1 MQQQRV
7 YEMQILYK
15 TLLGAAAVLLLNA
28 CNDKSIVTV
37 YDKSVTKTPVKC
49 LSLQSVPEDKKM
61 REILLKR
68 YPFKAGC
75 PQRLSVS
82 YKSGIVCNSAYNA
95 PQKALSNFPN
105 SYLNM
110 EIRKGLSLQ
119 YSYYIDLDH
128 KPDAADIEKGFEQ
141 IKDDLKFES
150 Q

>member
-1 MQQQRV
+1 
-7 YEMQILYK
+7 MQIFTK
-15 TLLGAAAVLLLNA
+15 TVLSGIMALFLTA
-28 CNDKSIVTV
+28 CNDKSVVTV
-37 YDKSVTKTPVKC
+37 YDKSVSNTPIKC
-49 LSLQSVPEDKKM
+49 LSLQVVPEDKAM
-61 REILLKR
+61 RKTLLSL
-68 YPFKAGC
+68 YPFSEGC
-75 PQRLSVS
+75 TQRLSVS

-110 EIRKGLSLQ
+110 EIRRGLSLQ

-128 KPDAADIEKGFEQ
+128 KPDASDIRKGFEK